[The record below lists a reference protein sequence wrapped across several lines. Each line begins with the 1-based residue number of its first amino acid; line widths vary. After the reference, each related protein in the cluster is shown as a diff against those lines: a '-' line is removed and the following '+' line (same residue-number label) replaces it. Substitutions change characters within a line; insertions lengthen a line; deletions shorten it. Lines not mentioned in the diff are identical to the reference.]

1 MVAIHMYCA
10 GVGSPRNLN
19 YGKAASAITINALR
33 GWLSSKSEL
42 WQSLRRVWDSIRPV
56 GSPRNLNYG
65 KACEGVLSVLIRV
78 GSPRNLNYGK
88 AVAGYLLKD
97 SEVGSPRN
105 LNYGKADKILAMV
118 FNGYNQLYHYDCQR
132 ATRLLYHELTCWAIL
147 AEIEV
152 YVIFLVSPNLE
163 VMAPVPC
170 DTSVLAAERR
180 EG

>member
-65 KACEGVLSVLIRV
+65 KAF
-78 GSPRNLNYGK
+78 
-88 AVAGYLLKD
+88 AGYLLKD